1 MQTSLEKIW
10 GECTLLSMKEVFAT
24 NKQQSG
30 SDWEHQLVLKYC
42 HWWPDENQVCRLKP
56 GGSISRWSLRQD
68 LHILNEGQNISE
80 ENRGILT
87 IPGQSQEPVWVHL
100 NFVTQYA
107 NLLEAAILFGPI
119 VRGSHHHHQPKSLIP
134 GRMDPWLLFVP
145 NLDPVFRMSQH
156 KCTHQTRQCLSV
168 CDPVWSSAAAAHICN
183 EGLFELLG
191 YSYDFLFQQVVLFC
205 FVFCWENCHS
215 LDVFMLH
222 SKSVKSPLPP
232 PILVLSLNLSRS
244 PWSRLLSCCHS
255 LFN

>member
-10 GECTLLSMKEVFAT
+10 GDCALLSMKKVFAT

-30 SDWEHQLVLKYC
+30 RDWEHQLVLKYC

-68 LHILNEGQNISE
+68 LRILNDGQNISE

-100 NFVTQYA
+100 NFVTRYV
-107 NLLEAAILFGPI
+107 NLLEAATLLLLD
-119 VRGSHHHHQPKSLIP
+119 HQQQPKSLIP

-145 NLDPVFRMSQH
+145 NSDPVFRMSQH

-191 YSYDFLFQQVVLFC
+191 YSDDFLFQQVVLFC
-205 FVFCWENCHS
+205 FVLFTHWMFLCCIQN
-215 LDVFMLH
+215 
-222 SKSVKSPLPP
+222 KSNHLPP
-232 PILVLSLNLSRS
+232 YSGAQFESQQVTLILSTE
-244 PWSRLLSCCHS
+244 LLP
-255 LFN
+255 